1 MTIAPDE
8 KDWTWVIEQP
18 CVDCGFDAAAAG
30 NDRIAALLRDQ
41 ARQWRSILARPDVRR
56 RPDDSTWSPL
66 EYGCHV
72 RDVFRLYEQRLHRM
86 LDEHDPLFQNWDQ
99 DATAIED
106 RYDEQDPAAVAD
118 ELAEAAERLALSF
131 EAVGS
136 RWDRTGSR
144 SDGARFT
151 VDTFS
156 RYLVHDPI
164 HHVWDVSR

>member
-1 MTIAPDE
+1 MTIVPDE

-18 CVDCGFDAAAAG
+18 CADCGFDAETAG
-30 NDRIAALLRDQ
+30 NERIPALLRDQ
-41 ARQWRSILARPDVRR
+41 AAQWRSILARPDVRR

-86 LDEHDPLFQNWDQ
+86 LDEHDPMFQNWDQ
-99 DATAIED
+99 DATAVED
-106 RYDEQDPAAVAD
+106 RYELQDPATVAD
-118 ELAEAAERLALSF
+118 ELAEAAERLARSF

-136 RWDRTGSR
+136 CWDRTGNR

-151 VDTFS
+151 VDTFA

-164 HHVWDVSR
+164 HHAWDVQR